1 MSNNPSRRA
10 AWRRLARLL
19 WPHRFQLLSQVFV
32 AILLVGMEGLG
43 LGGVL
48 VLLGAGA
55 VSGKALA
62 GVPWLSGF
70 IGSIAAISVPS
81 RIRLAALALA
91 AITLTRSGLQYL
103 QNLQGLRLRR
113 AVERKL
119 QMRLLRR
126 LHEMPVSY
134 LQKERAGALLTLVGQ
149 HSRQVGQLAFSISQ
163 AVANVVVLVAYAGL
177 ALLLSWPLTLLTV
190 ALLAPIS
197 LILRPLLG
205 ARLRTAGRETRDL
218 TKALAGIV
226 QENLAAMKTIR
237 LFDRGEW
244 SLARARQA
252 LDAMHTAELRAG
264 ALAGLNQP
272 IFTLLNTLA
281 LALLL
286 LAASF
291 LLVGSQEALI
301 GQLTLFLVIVYRLM
315 GPVSKLT
322 GFQAQLTQ
330 AGPVLEE
337 IDTFLATAKRLAL
350 PDGTAPFSGLR
361 TGVTLEQVTFRYTP
375 EEPPVMREV
384 SLAIPAGRVTAVV
397 GASGAGKSSLVNLLT
412 RLYDPTAGRVLV
424 DGMDLRQ
431 LQIGAWRQ
439 RVAVV
444 SQDVFLFHASVWE
457 NLRFA
462 RPDATD
468 AEIVAACRLAEAHD
482 FLAALPLSYNTILQD
497 RGLRLSGG
505 QRQRIALARALLVDA
520 DLLILDEATSE
531 LDAPTEQAIH
541 DALARR
547 YDGRTVLIIAHRLSV
562 VCGADRIIVLEG
574 GRVVE
579 QGTHGELVERN
590 GVYARLAQAQS
601 TGKTPESRP

>member
-1 MSNNPSRRA
+1 MIKRLPKSRS

-19 WPHRFQLLSQVFV
+19 WPHRWQLVSQVFV
-32 AILLVGMEGLG
+32 AILLIGMEGLG

-70 IGSIAAISVPS
+70 IGSVAAISVPA
-81 RIRLAALALA
+81 RIQIAALALVV
-91 AITLTRSGLQYL
+91 ITLARTGLQYL
-103 QNLQGLRLRR
+103 QSLQGLRLRR

-119 QMRLLRR
+119 QMHLLRQ
-126 LHEMPVSY
+126 LYEMPVFY
-134 LQKERAGALLTLVGQ
+134 LQKERAGGLLTVVSQ
-149 HSRQVGQLAFSISQ
+149 HSRQVGQLALSISQ
-163 AVANVVVLVAYAGL
+163 AVANLVVLVAYAGL
-177 ALLLSWPLTLLTV
+177 TFLLSWRLTLLTAV
-190 ALLAPIS
+190 LLAPIS
-197 LILRPLLG
+197 LILRPLLA
-205 ARLRTAGRETRDL
+205 ARLHAAGHETQDL
-218 TKALAGIV
+218 TKVLAGIV

-252 LDAMHTAELRAG
+252 LDTMHAAEYRSG

-272 IFTLLNTLA
+272 IFTLLNMLA

-286 LAASF
+286 VAASF
-291 LLVGSQEALI
+291 LLVGAQVALI
-301 GQLTLFLVIVYRLM
+301 GQLTLFLIIVYRLM

-330 AGPVLEE
+330 TSPVLEE
-337 IDTFLATAKRLAL
+337 IDTFFATAKRLAL
-350 PDGTAPFSGLR
+350 SDGATPCGGLH
-361 TGVTLEQVTFRYTP
+361 TGVSLEQVTFRYVP
-375 EEPPVMREV
+375 EEPPVLHEV
-384 SLAIPAGRVTAVV
+384 SLAIPAGRMTAVV
-397 GASGAGKSSLVNLLT
+397 GASGSGKSSLVNLLA

-431 LQIGAWRQ
+431 LNISAWRQ

-444 SQDVFLFHASVWE
+444 SQDVFLFHATVWE

-468 AEIVAACRLAEAHD
+468 AEILAACRLAQAHG
-482 FLAALPLSYNTILQD
+482 FLAALPLSYDTILQD

-531 LDAPTEQAIH
+531 LDAHRAGDPRCAGP
-541 DALARR
+541 ALRRAHRADHCPSPVGRARR
-547 YDGRTVLIIAHRLSV
+547 RPDR
-562 VCGADRIIVLEG
+562 GAGAGPG
-574 GRVVE
+574 GRR
-579 QGTHGELVERN
+579 GD
-590 GVYARLAQAQS
+590 AR
-601 TGKTPESRP
+601 

>member
-1 MSNNPSRRA
+1 MSNNPSQRA
-10 AWRRLARLL
+10 AWRRLGRLL
-19 WPHRFQLLSQVFV
+19 WPHRWQLLSQVFV

-55 VSGKALA
+55 ATGKALA
-62 GVPWLSGF
+62 AVPWLSGF
-70 IGSIAAISVPS
+70 IGSIAEISVPG
-81 RIRLAALALA
+81 RIRIAAVTLT
-91 AITLTRSGLQYL
+91 AITLARSGLLYL

-134 LQKERAGALLTLVGQ
+134 LQKERAGGLLTLVGQ
-149 HSRQVGQLAFSISQ
+149 HSRQVGQLALSISQ
-163 AVANVVVLVAYAGL
+163 AVANLVVLVAYAGL
-177 ALLLSWPLTLLTV
+177 TLLLSWQLTLLTV

-205 ARLRTAGRETRDL
+205 ARLRAAGRETRDL
-218 TKALAGIV
+218 AKALAGII

-237 LFDRGEW
+237 LFDRGDW

-252 LDAMHTAELRAG
+252 LDTMHAAEYRSG

-272 IFTLLNTLA
+272 IFNLLNALA

-301 GQLTLFLVIVYRLM
+301 GQLTLFLVILYRLM
-315 GPVSKLT
+315 GPVSRLT

-330 AGPVLEE
+330 TGPVLEE
-337 IDTFLATAKRLAL
+337 IDTFFATAERLAL
-350 PDGTAPFSGLR
+350 PDGAAPFSGLR
-361 TGVTLEQVTFRYTP
+361 EGVTLEQVTFSYAP
-375 EEPPVMREV
+375 EEPPVLLEV
-384 SLAIPAGRVTAVV
+384 SLTIPAGQVTAVV
-397 GASGAGKSSLVNLLT
+397 GASGTGKSSLVNLLT
-412 RLYDPTAGRVLV
+412 RLYDPAAGRVLA
-424 DGMDLRQ
+424 DGVDLRR
-431 LQIGAWRQ
+431 LQISSWRR

-444 SQDVFLFHASVWE
+444 SQDVFLFHAGVRE

-468 AEIVAACRLAEAHD
+468 AEIVAACRLAQAHD
-482 FLAALPLSYNTILQD
+482 FLAALPLGYDTILQD

-541 DALARR
+541 DALARH
-547 YDGRTVLIIAHRLSV
+547 YAGRTVLIIAHRLSV
-562 VCGADRIIVLEG
+562 VCGANGIVVLEG

-579 QGTHGELVERN
+579 QGTHGELIGRN
-590 GVYARLAQAQS
+590 GVYARLARAQS
-601 TGKTPESRP
+601 TGKTPENH